1 MSRIINTIN
10 TGFLF
15 FLVGSLFLGV
25 HLGIIFGLI
34 GFCAIYLLTPSDPS
48 IPSTPTNEKTQSRSA
63 SAFIQRKEGVS
74 TIERPTCKESNP
86 RSDSVPQRSRGNS
99 E

>member
-1 MSRIINTIN
+1 MSKIINTIN

-15 FLVGSLFLGV
+15 FLVGSLLLGI

-34 GFCAIYLLTPSDPS
+34 GFCAIFLLTPSDQS
-48 IPSTPTNEKTQSRSA
+48 IPRAPKGEQIQPRSV
-63 SAFIQRKEGVS
+63 SAFQRPNGVNTIARQTYKKPS
-74 TIERPTCKESNP
+74 T
-86 RSDSVPQRSRGNS
+86 RSDSVPRRSRGNS